1 MSYRILVVDDSKL
14 ARMAVAKSL
23 GALQPDWIRLE
34 AANAGEA
41 ADMAPGADIALL
53 DFNMPGRDGLE
64 FAAELRQ
71 LRPAMPLAIIS
82 ANNQRQIVDRA
93 QSIGAA
99 FLPKPLTEA
108 ALRNFLDEAVRQIKA
123 GIL

>member
-1 MSYRILVVDDSKL
+1 MSYRVLVVDDSKL
-14 ARMAVAKSL
+14 ARMAVARSL

-41 ADMAPGADIALL
+41 ADLARDADIALL
-53 DFNMPGRDGLE
+53 DFNMPGVDGLA

-93 QSIGAA
+93 QAIGAT
-99 FLPKPLTEA
+99 FLPKPLTED
-108 ALRNFLDEAVRQIKA
+108 ALRNFLDHAVQQIKA
-123 GIL
+123 GTR

>member
-1 MSYRILVVDDSKL
+1 MRYRILVVDDSKL
-14 ARMAVAKSL
+14 ARMAVARSL

-41 ADMAPGADIALL
+41 ANMARDADIALL
-53 DFNMPGRDGLE
+53 DFNMPGVDGLA

-82 ANNQRQIVDRA
+82 ANNQREIVEGA
-93 QSIGAA
+93 HAIGAS
-99 FLPKPLTEA
+99 FLPKPLTDD
-108 ALRNFLDEAVRQIKA
+108 ALRDFLDDAVQQIKA
-123 GIL
+123 GVR